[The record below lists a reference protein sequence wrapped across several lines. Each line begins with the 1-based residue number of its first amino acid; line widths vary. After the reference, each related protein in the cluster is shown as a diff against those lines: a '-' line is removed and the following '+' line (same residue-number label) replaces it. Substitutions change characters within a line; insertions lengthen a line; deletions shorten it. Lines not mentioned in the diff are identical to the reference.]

1 MNSPFSLGRFEH
13 DSRYKHAYFLPTKL
27 VEKLASGV
35 PTYLIGGRGT
45 GKTTLLK
52 AFEWRE
58 RLHNQFLR
66 QALKN
71 APFSD
76 GIIGIYAKV
85 SEHNLK
91 TFQSWF
97 SGMAA
102 DQSAT
107 IFGLYLDLMWLED
120 FFIAVSEL
128 GISGDL
134 TWDVRSERSFMAA
147 LSNTHIGER
156 LGAKANISF
165 LDFSRNLQDMR
176 FSIRQAAL
184 VRQPS
189 EEFFRQ
195 FLTANP
201 GEAGQTVA
209 TLFAEHVGSA
219 GLGGIAP
226 RIRVLLDEAD
236 ALTEPQHQIV
246 NTVIRLAK
254 SPLSY
259 IFSSIKRFRDVT
271 TTTIPNMSV
280 QRDDCQVVPLEVS
293 RQRAEFK
300 KLAEGVAAVRLQ
312 KAGYTLSGPV
322 DLDRWFGTSTI
333 NKILHEQLNESL
345 SSDAKR
351 LLSAA
356 QQTGR
361 LPYFG
366 AGNTIP
372 LKDSDDEEEFAD
384 ETATEP
390 AWDSTWPIYQTHLIR
405 RLNLEVPPAD
415 APHHVRRQKY
425 AEVRKRM
432 VAAYLDICASL
443 NLRPRYAGAGMV
455 IALAD
460 SSVRDFLLQLNELYI
475 EAGGNL
481 DCLTSGK
488 LTIREQDAAL
498 HRASGQK
505 ISSLPQGVRLPHE
518 KVVKYVD
525 AFGFLT
531 RELQSG
537 SADSSHLLSNERGNF
552 QLPKAAA
559 GDGLDEAREVI
570 QECVATG
577 YFSAAESTDGLNTFR
592 VNKILAPYYGFS
604 YRGAYSSV
612 PLKSEHLRLISKAD
626 TGSSDDRRKLARE
639 LANAIENQD
648 DVNQLTFL

>member
-13 DSRYKHAYFLPTKL
+13 DSRYKHAYFLPAKL
-27 VEKLASGV
+27 LEKLASGV

-58 RLHNQFLR
+58 RLHNPFLR
-66 QALKN
+66 QALKD

-85 SEHNLK
+85 SEHNLN
-91 TFQSWF
+91 TFQNWF
-97 SGMAA
+97 SVMAP
-102 DQSAT
+102 DQGAT

-128 GISGDL
+128 GKSGEL
-134 TWDVRSERSFMAA
+134 TWEVRSERAFMTA
-147 LSNTHIGER
+147 LSNNHIGQR
-156 LGAKANISF
+156 LGAKPDVSF
-165 LDFSRNLQDMR
+165 LAFSRKIQDMR
-176 FSIRQAAL
+176 FAIRQAAL

-189 EEFFRQ
+189 EEFFKR
-195 FLTANP
+195 FLTVNP
-201 GEAGQTVA
+201 GEVGQTVA
-209 TLFAEHVGSA
+209 VLFAEHATGSV
-219 GLGGIAP
+219 LGGSSA

-236 ALTEPQHQIV
+236 ALTEGQHQIV

-280 QRDDCQVVPLEVS
+280 QRDDCQVVPLEVP

-312 KAGYTLSGPV
+312 KAGYSLTDPV
-322 DLDRWFGTSTI
+322 DLFRWFGTSTI

-351 LLSAA
+351 LLAHA
-356 QQTGR
+356 EQTGR

-366 AGNTIP
+366 IGGPISP
-372 LKDSDDEEEFAD
+372 QEPDDDEEFAD
-384 ETATEP
+384 ETAAEP
-390 AWDSTWPIYQTHLIR
+390 DWDSRWPIYQTHLIK
-405 RLNLEVPPAD
+405 RLKLEVPPAE
-415 APHHVRRQKY
+415 APRHVRRQKY

-443 NLRPRYAGAGMV
+443 NLRPRYTGAGMV
-455 IALAD
+455 ISLAD
-460 SSVRDFLLQLNELYI
+460 SSIRDFLLQLNELYL
-475 EAGGNL
+475 EAGGDL
-481 DCLTSGK
+481 DRLTTGK

-498 HRASGQK
+498 RRASGQK

-525 AFGFLT
+525 TFGFLT
-531 RELQSG
+531 HDLQSG
-537 SADSSHLLSNERGNF
+537 SEDSSHLLSNERGVF
-552 QLPKAAA
+552 QMPKPAP
-559 GDGLDEAREVI
+559 GDGLEEAREVI
-570 QECVATG
+570 EECVVTG
-577 YFSAAESTDGLNTFR
+577 YFSAAESIDGLSTFR
-592 VNKILAPYYGFS
+592 VHKILAPYYGFS
-604 YRGAYSSV
+604 YRGAYSAV
-612 PLKSEHLRLISKAD
+612 HLKPEHLRLISKVD
-626 TGSSDDRRKLARE
+626 PGSEEDRRKLARD
-639 LANAIENQD
+639 LAASIQNQD